1 MFKFS
6 QLENVLIIFII
17 LFGILSYEFHLY
29 YHFYFLLSFF
39 AFFLICISVLMKPI
53 YRQKSYD
60 NIFYFFTFFFIVFMT
75 LSSLV
80 KFDFIGLSRSFLTL
94 LTLFFVSK
102 FIDNDYYRTNF
113 FKIFCLFGIALSL
126 ISFLIN
132 FEFLNFWI
140 KPYDR
145 NSSIFF
151 DPNFAAA
158 IIGSSFFCILIYIK
172 NKFLKFL
179 MCFIVFFALF
189 LTYSKGAIFSL
200 IFAMLVSASRQLK
213 VYYSVPILI
222 LISLSTFFV
231 LNNINLDMFRAEQ
244 AFNNRDLMWKFVV
257 NEVFIHQNFFGFGEE
272 GLANT
277 LVDNGLVNRSTHNA
291 FIDVLGKYG
300 VLSLF
305 IYLFL
310 FFYVLFKGFLNNDQH
325 LSLFIFLAIM
335 SNSITYSFGGLG
347 FLSILVTI
355 VLFVISKKNEV
366 K

>member
-1 MFKFS
+1 MLNFFR
-6 QLENVLIIFII
+6 LENILIIFII
-17 LFGILSYEFHLY
+17 FFGILSYEFHLY
-29 YHFYFLLSFF
+29 RDFYFLLSFCS
-39 AFFLICISVLMKPI
+39 FFLICISVFMKPI
-53 YRQKSYD
+53 YRQKNYD
-60 NIFYFFTFFFIVFMT
+60 NFLYIYIFILIISMT

-80 KFDFIGLSRSFLTL
+80 KFDFIGLSRSLLTL
-94 LTLFFVSK
+94 LILFVVLKFVEN
-102 FIDNDYYRTNF
+102 NDYRINF
-113 FKIFCLFGIALSL
+113 FKIFCLFGVVLSL

-158 IIGSSFFCILIYIK
+158 IIGSSFFCIIIYVK

-179 MCFIVFFALF
+179 MCLIVFVGLF

-213 VYYSVPILI
+213 IYYSVPMLFLI
-222 LISLSTFFV
+222 LFSIFFV
-231 LNNINLDMFRAEQ
+231 LNNINLEMFRAEQ
-244 AFNNRDLMWKFVV
+244 AFNNRDLMWRFVL

-277 LVDNGLVNRSTHNA
+277 LVNNGLVNRSTHNT

-300 VLSLF
+300 ILSLF
-305 IYLFL
+305 VYLFL
-310 FFYVLFKGFLNNDQH
+310 FFYVLFKAFLNKDQH
-325 LSLFIFLAIM
+325 LSLLIFLTVM

-355 VLFVISKKNEV
+355 VLFVILLKNEV